1 MGSSIHLAIWNASG
15 LPPRFTTGVG
25 KIFINLALEFERMAE
40 VRPTLLLPR
49 SDTVNSE
56 PDPVKSPIGHLPTKR
71 LGLNRVELEL
81 LWRTVGQ
88 PTIDRWAA
96 DADWIHC
103 PRELW
108 CPPGRLRYAIT
119 VHDVYPFE
127 PGVWTNSIRMRLQR
141 KLVWQRALD
150 RADLVFA
157 VSEFTR
163 RRILALF
170 RCDPGKIRVT
180 PNAVDPIFQHPRAAE
195 IPPLPVAL
203 PKEPFVL
210 QVGGLTRKKGA
221 STILALA
228 EELHRRQSPLR
239 MLVIGPV
246 ESEFESAAART
257 PGLIRLD
264 RGLSPEAIRWIT
276 EEARVAILPS
286 DYEGF
291 GIPLLEAM
299 SVGVPAIASHHASLP
314 EIAGPGGLVVDP
326 ASTKDFADL
335 VESLHTDSGKRREA
349 VEAGYRRAADFS
361 WRATAGSIRDA
372 FLEFR

>member
-96 DADWIHC
+96 DADWLHC

-180 PNAVDPIFQHPRAAE
+180 PNAVDPIFQHPRSPE
-195 IPPLPVAL
+195 KPDLSSSIPDTPY
-203 PKEPFVL
+203 VL

-221 STILALA
+221 PSILALA
-228 EELHRRQSPLR
+228 EELYRRGSPIQVV
-239 MLVIGPV
+239 VIGPV
-246 ESEFESAAART
+246 EPEFESAAAAAK
-257 PGLIRLD
+257 GLIRID
-264 RGLSPEAIRWIT
+264 RGLRPEALRWIT
-276 EEARVAILPS
+276 KEARVAILPS
-286 DYEGF
+286 NYEGF

-299 SVGVPAIASHHASLP
+299 SVGVPAVASCHASLP
-314 EIAGPGGLVVDP
+314 EVAGDGGLVIDP
-326 ASTKDFADL
+326 ALTTEFADL
-335 VESLHTDSGKRREA
+335 VESLHIDSAKRDAAIRYGRE
-349 VEAGYRRAADFS
+349 RAASFS
-361 WRATAGSIRDA
+361 WRKTAETIREA
-372 FLEFR
+372 FLEFS